1 MDAPLLEMRNICKS
15 FPGVQALSDVS
26 ITLHK
31 GEVIGLLGENGAGKS
46 TLIKILAGA
55 YKRSSGE
62 IIINGDNVDFVTSA
76 DAKQFGLQ
84 VIYQE
89 LMTLETMSVA
99 ENICVGNLP
108 KTKLGLVD
116 WKKMLKTAREA
127 LTLMDVSS
135 INPRSILGELLIHEK
150 QIVEIAKA
158 INQKASILVMDEP
171 TAALGE
177 DDAES
182 LFKVIR
188 QLKDKGVGI
197 IYISHHLE
205 EIFKVTD
212 KIVVLRDGN
221 KVAELDTDET
231 DKDTLITHMVGREM
245 DSFYADKKAEIK
257 EVILKANKLTI
268 DSIIE
273 DISFELHRGEV
284 LGLFGLLGSGRLNI
298 ARALYGLAP
307 IDSGSIEINGKTIY
321 LTDPQKAIKNKIGFL
336 PVDRKLEGLALP
348 LDIAANVTMANI
360 EAIGTGLLLNKR
372 VENQKTDRWKK
383 EINIKAPSISTIVNN
398 FSGGNQQK
406 IVIAKLLETGSE
418 VFIMNEPTR
427 GIDVGAKAEIYE
439 LMERLCQSGAAIIM
453 ISTDMPEMLSMS
465 DRILVIAEG
474 KINAEFTSKEAT
486 QKKLLQA
493 AIV

>member
-1 MDAPLLEMRNICKS
+1 MDAPLLQMRNICKS

-62 IIINGDNVDFVTSA
+62 IIINGDMVDFATPA

-99 ENICVGNLP
+99 ENICVGDLP
-108 KTKLGLVD
+108 RTRLGLVD
-116 WKKMLKTAREA
+116 WKKMAETAKNA
-127 LTLMDVSS
+127 LALMDVTS
-135 INPRSILGELLIHEK
+135 INPLSILGELSIHEK

-188 QLKDKGVGI
+188 QLQEKGVGI

-212 KIVVLRDGN
+212 KIVVLRDGS
-221 KVAELDTDET
+221 KVAELVTAET
-231 DKDTLITHMVGREM
+231 DKDALITHMVGREM
-245 DSFYADKKAEIK
+245 ASFYAEKKAEIK
-257 EVILKANKLTI
+257 EVILKADKLTI

-298 ARALYGLAP
+298 ARALYGLTP
-307 IDSGSIEINGKTIY
+307 LDSGRIEIKGKAVA

-336 PVDRKLEGLALP
+336 PIDRKLEGLALP

-360 EAIGTGLLLNKR
+360 EAIGSGLLLNKNL
-372 VENQKTDRWKK
+372 ENQKTGRWKK
-383 EINIKAPSISTIVNN
+383 EINIKAPSTATIVNN
-398 FSGGNQQK
+398 LSGGNQQK

-427 GIDVGAKAEIYE
+427 GIDVGAKAEIYD
-439 LMERLCQSGAAIIM
+439 LMEKLCQKGAAIIM

-474 KINAEFTSKEAT
+474 RINAEFTAKEAT

-493 AIV
+493 AIP